1 VRFLKLFIGLSL
13 ISVSIMFTLVSC
25 ELDPWITRGN
35 PVDTDHVVITKI
47 TKYGTQEDGV
57 SPYRSKVGS
66 VIMSHKTHEDIGLAC
81 VDCHHKENNDER
93 IKTCAKCHY
102 GDDGY
107 EKLHGKCVD
116 CHIEVR
122 KGPQKCM
129 QCH

>member
-1 VRFLKLFIGLSL
+1 MKFLKFLLVVAVPL
-13 ISVSIMFTLVSC
+13 IFAFVSC
-25 ELDPWITRGN
+25 EPDPWVTGGN

-66 VIMSHKTHEDIGLAC
+66 VIMSHKTHEEAGLDC
-81 VDCHHKENNDER
+81 VDCHHKENNDAR
-93 IKTCAKCHY
+93 IKTCAQCHN

-107 EKLHGKCVD
+107 EKLHGLCVD
-116 CHIEVR
+116 CHIEVK
-122 KGPQKCM
+122 KGPQECM

>member
-1 VRFLKLFIGLSL
+1 MKFFKFFLIAAVPL
-13 ISVSIMFTLVSC
+13 IFAFVSC
-25 ELDPWITRGN
+25 EPDPWTTGGN
-35 PVDTDHVVITKI
+35 PADTDHVVITKI

-66 VIMSHKTHEDIGLAC
+66 VIMSHKTHEEIGLAC

-93 IKTCAKCHY
+93 IKTCAKCHN

-107 EKLHGKCVD
+107 EKLHGLCVD
-116 CHIEVR
+116 CHIER
-122 KGPQKCM
+122 KEGPQECM